1 MNILITGGTGQ
12 VGQSLLELVWPDSMR
27 LFAPVRSHCDLAD
40 LASMAACLDSQYWTA
55 VINAGAYTAVD
66 KAESDQAAAWAI
78 NAKAP
83 EQLARFCAH
92 KQIPLI
98 HISTDYVFS
107 GQGTRAWREDDAT
120 APLGVYGASKLAGE
134 QAVMGVYPKAV
145 VLRTAW
151 VISAFGHNF
160 LKTMLRLAADRDQL
174 RVVADQFGCPT
185 SAHDLAKVIQTIL
198 LRQLTQDDTPGGL
211 FHAVNAG
218 ETHWAGLARH
228 VFATSLSLDGPF
240 SEVIDIPSS
249 DYPTPAKRPA
259 NSRLDCTKLNHHYGL
274 KIRPWTEAVA
284 EIVSRLVDKKG
295 SAS

>member
-12 VGQSLLELVWPDSMR
+12 VGQSLLELDWPDTVQ
-27 LFAPVRSHCDLAD
+27 LFAPSRGDCDLAD
-40 LASMAACLDSQYWTA
+40 PASLAACLDSRNWA
-55 VINAGAYTAVD
+55 GVINAGAYTGVD

-78 NAKAP
+78 NAQAP
-83 EQLARFCAH
+83 ELLARFCAN

-98 HISTDYVFS
+98 HLSTDYVFS

-134 QAVMGVYPKAV
+134 QAVLADCPQAV

-185 SAHDLAKVIQTIL
+185 SAHDLAQAIQTIF
-198 LRQLTQDDTPGGL
+198 LRQLQQADAPCGL

-218 ETHWAGLARH
+218 ETDWAGLAKH
-228 VFATSLSLDGPF
+228 IFTTSRKDGGPF
-240 SEVIDIPSS
+240 AEVIAIPSS

-259 NSRLDCTKLNHHYGL
+259 NSRLDCTKLARQYGL
-274 KIRPWTEAVA
+274 NFRPWTEAVA

>member
-12 VGQSLLELVWPDSMR
+12 VGQSLLELDWPDTVQ
-27 LFAPVRSHCDLAD
+27 LHAPKREACDLSD
-40 LASMAACLDSQYWTA
+40 LASLVACLDSQDWA
-55 VINAGAYTAVD
+55 GVINAGAYTTVD

-83 EQLARFCAH
+83 EQLARFCAER
-92 KQIPLI
+92 QIPLI

-107 GQGTRAWREDDAT
+107 GQDTRAWREDDAT

-134 QAVMGVYPKAV
+134 QAVLALYPKAV

-151 VISAFGHNF
+151 VVSAFGHNF

-185 SAHDLAKVIQTIL
+185 SAHDLAQAIRTIV
-198 LRQLTQDDTPGGL
+198 LRQLQQADAPCGV

-218 ETHWAGLARH
+218 ETHWAGLAKH
-228 VFATSLSLDGPF
+228 IFATSRKHGGPF
-240 SEVIDIPSS
+240 AEVVEIPSS
-249 DYPTPAKRPA
+249 DYPTPAERPK
-259 NSRLDCTKLNHHYGL
+259 NSRLDCTRLDSHYGFNF
-274 KIRPWTEAVA
+274 RPWTEAVA
-284 EIVSRLVDKKG
+284 EIVERLVETKG

>member
-1 MNILITGGTGQ
+1 MNILITGGSGQ
-12 VGQSLLELVWPDSMR
+12 VGQSLLELDWPDSVR
-27 LFAPVRSHCDLAD
+27 LFAPMRGDCDLAD
-40 LASMAACLDSQYWTA
+40 PASLAACLESWDWA
-55 VINAGAYTAVD
+55 GVINAGAYTAVD
-66 KAESDQAAAWAI
+66 KAESEQAAAWAI
-78 NAKAP
+78 NANAP
-83 EQLARFCAH
+83 EQVARFCAD

-107 GQGTRAWREDDAT
+107 GQGTRAWREEDAT

-134 QAVMGVYPKAV
+134 QAVLALHPKAV

-160 LKTMLRLAADRDQL
+160 LKTMLRLAADRDEL

-185 SAHDLAKVIQTIL
+185 SAHDLATVIRTIL
-198 LRQLTQDDTPGGL
+198 LRQLAQTDAPTGL
-211 FHAVNAG
+211 FHSVNAG
-218 ETHWAGLARH
+218 DTHWAGLARH
-228 VFATSLSLDGPF
+228 IFATSRSVGGPF
-240 SEVIDIPSS
+240 SEVIDIPTS
-249 DYPTPAKRPA
+249 DYPTSAKRPA